1 MHGVGQA
8 RNVLNGKGKSTEE
21 LVKTQINKLDIP
33 ERGKQVPNFSPE
45 SISVQI
51 ENAKLLKVVEATGEA
66 TLEGVVGQI
75 EVIEAP
81 QVIDPGRDGPI
92 EPVL

>member
-1 MHGVGQA
+1 M
-8 RNVLNGKGKSTEE
+8 
-21 LVKTQINKLDIP
+21 
-33 ERGKQVPNFSPE
+33 
-45 SISVQI
+45 QI

-66 TLEGVVGQI
+66 TLEVVVGQI